1 MAATTTL
8 LATTNSTHGP
18 TYGVSSRVK
27 PYLVEQTIDFSDQ
40 NIDANGSTI
49 ECVDIPANCICMFA
63 GIEVTTAL
71 TNTASDATVDLGPK
85 SGDTDAWVDG
95 FDIDGASDGAYAPS
109 VTVSAD
115 LVITS
120 ADTLDLTLAGSGAS
134 FSAGKIRVYAV
145 LQDVSDIGEM
155 EADEV
160 GRDQLA

>member
-1 MAATTTL
+1 MIIQPL
-8 LATTNSTHGP
+8 YQEVIQLEVGHGS
-18 TYGVSSRVK
+18 SSRGRQ
-27 PYLVEQTIDFSDQ
+27 PYYVQQIVDLT
-40 NIDANGSTI
+40 ANSINPNGDVVQCLT
-49 ECVDIPANCICMFA
+49 VPANTKIIAA
-63 GIEVTTAL
+63 GFQVTTSA
-71 TNTASDATVDLGPK
+71 TMNTGTDATAALGT
-85 SGDTDAWVDG
+85 GADDNEYVTA

-120 ADTLDLTLAGSGAS
+120 DDTLDLTLAGSGAS
-134 FSAGKIRVYAV
+134 FSAGEIRVYAV

>member
-1 MAATTTL
+1 MATITAT
-8 LATTNSTHGP
+8 LANTHGS
-18 TYGVSSRVK
+18 SSRGRQ
-27 PYLVEQTIDFSDQ
+27 PYYVQQIVDLT
-40 NIDANGSTI
+40 ANSINPNGDVVQCLT
-49 ECVDIPANCICMFA
+49 VPANTKIITA
-63 GIEVTTAL
+63 GFQVTSSATQ
-71 TNTASDATVDLGPK
+71 NTG
-85 SGDTDAWVDG
+85 TDADADEYVTA

-120 ADTLDLTLAGSGAS
+120 ANTLDLTLAGDGAS
-134 FSAGKIRVYAV
+134 FSAGEIRVYAV

>member
-1 MAATTTL
+1 MATITAT
-8 LATTNSTHGP
+8 LANTHGS
-18 TYGVSSRVK
+18 SSRGRQ
-27 PYLVEQTIDFSDQ
+27 PYYVQQIVDLT
-40 NIDANGSTI
+40 ANSINPNGDVVQCIT
-49 ECVDIPANCICMFA
+49 VPANTKIIAA
-63 GIEVTTAL
+63 GFQVTTSA
-71 TNTASDATVDLGPK
+71 TMNTGTDATAALGT
-85 SGDTDAWVDG
+85 GADDNEYVTA

-120 ADTLDLTLAGSGAS
+120 DDTLDLTLAGSGAS